1 MTDTSAAIDVV
12 INGET
17 HSVAA
22 ATLPEVLCSLQ
33 YDPEQRG
40 IAVAVNAEVI
50 PRSEW
55 AATVIRSAIDSRSSA
70 RDRGADH
77 GRS

>member
-40 IAVAVNAEVI
+40 IAVALNAEVI

-55 AATVIRSAIDSRSSA
+55 DSTVISVGDRLEIVGA
-70 RDRGADH
+70 RQG
-77 GRS
+77 G

>member
-1 MTDTSAAIDVV
+1 MTDTSAAIDVM

-40 IAVAVNAEVI
+40 IAVALNAEVI

-55 AATVIRSAIDSRSSA
+55 AATVISVGDRLEIVGA
-70 RDRGADH
+70 RQG
-77 GRS
+77 G

>member
-33 YDPEQRG
+33 YDPEERG
-40 IAVAVNAEVI
+40 IAVALNAEVI

-55 AATVIRSAIDSRSSA
+55 DSTVISVGDRLEIVGA
-70 RDRGADH
+70 RQG
-77 GRS
+77 G

>member
-1 MTDTSAAIDVV
+1 MTETSAAIDVV
-12 INGET
+12 INGQT

-40 IAVAVNAEVI
+40 IAVALNAEVI

-55 AATVIRSAIDSRSSA
+55 DSTVISVGDRLEIVGA
-70 RDRGADH
+70 RQG
-77 GRS
+77 G

>member
-55 AATVIRSAIDSRSSA
+55 AATVISVGDRLEIVGA
-70 RDRGADH
+70 RQG
-77 GRS
+77 G

>member
-40 IAVAVNAEVI
+40 IAVALNAEVI

-55 AATVIRSAIDSRSSA
+55 DTTVISVGDRLEIVGA
-70 RDRGADH
+70 RQG
-77 GRS
+77 G

>member
-55 AATVIRSAIDSRSSA
+55 DSTVISVGDRLEIVGA
-70 RDRGADH
+70 RQG
-77 GRS
+77 G

>member
-1 MTDTSAAIDVV
+1 MTDRSAAIEVV

-40 IAVAVNAEVI
+40 IAVALNAEVI

-55 AATVIRSAIDSRSSA
+55 DSTMISVGDRLEIVGA
-70 RDRGADH
+70 RQG
-77 GRS
+77 G

>member
-17 HSVAA
+17 RSVAA

-55 AATVIRSAIDSRSSA
+55 DSTVISVGDRLEIVGA
-70 RDRGADH
+70 RQG
-77 GRS
+77 G

>member
-1 MTDTSAAIDVV
+1 MTDTSTAIEVV
-12 INGET
+12 INGVT

-55 AATVIRSAIDSRSSA
+55 AATVIAVGDRLEIVGA
-70 RDRGADH
+70 RQG
-77 GRS
+77 G

>member
-40 IAVAVNAEVI
+40 IAVALNAEVI

-55 AATVIRSAIDSRSSA
+55 DSTVIAVGDRLEIVGA
-70 RDRGADH
+70 RQG
-77 GRS
+77 G

>member
-1 MTDTSAAIDVV
+1 MTDTSTAIEVV

-17 HSVAA
+17 HSVVA

-55 AATVIRSAIDSRSSA
+55 AATVISVGDRLEIVGA
-70 RDRGADH
+70 RQG
-77 GRS
+77 G